1 MTPIGIVI
9 TVFRGGCQVVSG
21 DQVCDLKLIGR
32 HAEQGLALAV
42 GDEISF
48 DPEKEIVLERLPRR
62 TRLLRLRRRS
72 EQVIAANMD
81 QLAVVASFLEPSFRP
96 GAVDRFLLAA
106 YAGGLEPI
114 LIVNKL
120 DLLKG
125 EPLPEAVRVYERI
138 LPVFS
143 LCALTGKGLPPLR
156 EKLRGVRTVLAGH
169 SGAGKTTL
177 LNALEPELRLET
189 GEVTSMGK
197 GRHTTTRAIWIRLAG
212 DAVVVDTPGLREI
225 GTGPVD
231 PDLLD
236 EVYPD
241 VARFASDCRFR
252 DCRHDREPDCGVRA
266 ATERGELPPARLVSF
281 QRLIAEIDA
290 ERRDSSQAR

>member
-1 MTPIGIVI
+1 MMPIGIVI
-9 TVFRGGCQVVSG
+9 TVFRGGCQVVC
-21 DQVCDLKLIGR
+21 DDEVCDLKLVGR
-32 HAEQGLALAV
+32 HAERELTLAV

-48 DPEKEIVLERLPRR
+48 DPEKQIVLERLPRR
-62 TRLLRLRRRS
+62 TQLLRRRKRS

-81 QLAVVASFLEPSFRP
+81 QLAVVSSFLEPGFRP

-120 DLLKG
+120 DLMQG
-125 EPLPEAVRVYERI
+125 GPLPEEVRVYERT
-138 LPVFS
+138 LPLYS
-143 LCALTGKGLPPLR
+143 LCALTGEGLAPLR
-156 EKLRGVRTVLAGH
+156 EKLRGLRTVLAGH
-169 SGAGKTTL
+169 SGVGKTTL

-189 GEVTSMGK
+189 GELTGSKK
-197 GRHTTTRAIWIRLAG
+197 GRHTTTRAIWIRLPG

-231 PDLLD
+231 PVLLD
-236 EVYPD
+236 DVYPD
-241 VARFASDCRFR
+241 VARLAPDCRFR
-252 DCRHDREPDCGVRA
+252 DCRHDREPDCSVRA
-266 ATERGELPPARLVSF
+266 AAERGELPPARLAGF

-290 ERRDSSQAR
+290 ERRGSSQAG

>member
-9 TVFRGGCQVVSG
+9 TVYRGGCQVVFG
-21 DQVCDLKLIGR
+21 DQVCDLKLLGR

-125 EPLPEAVRVYERI
+125 EPLPEEVRVYQRT

-143 LCALTGKGLPPLR
+143 LCALTGKGLAPLR
-156 EKLRGVRTVLAGH
+156 EKLRGVRTVLRDATPPRGL
-169 SGAGKTTL
+169 SGSGW
-177 LNALEPELRLET
+177 R
-189 GEVTSMGK
+189 VTPWW
-197 GRHTTTRAIWIRLAG
+197 WIRRVCVRSGRARWTPTCSTKSIPTWPGSPPTVASGTVATTASPTVACAPRPSGGSYRPLASSASSG
-212 DAVVVDTPGLREI
+212 SSPRSTPSG
-225 GTGPVD
+225 GTRHKQ
-231 PDLLD
+231 D
-236 EVYPD
+236 EPQEA
-241 VARFASDCRFR
+241 ARRR
-252 DCRHDREPDCGVRA
+252 YHEDRW
-266 ATERGELPPARLVSF
+266 
-281 QRLIAEIDA
+281 IA
-290 ERRDSSQAR
+290 

>member
-9 TVFRGGCQVVSG
+9 TVYRGGCQVVFR
-21 DQVCDLKLIGR
+21 DQVCDLKLLGR

-125 EPLPEAVRVYERI
+125 EPLPEEVRVYQRT

-143 LCALTGKGLPPLR
+143 LCALTGKGLAPLR

-169 SGAGKTTL
+169 SGVGKSTL

-189 GEVTSMGK
+189 GEVTGMGK

-236 EVYPD
+236 QVYPD

-266 ATERGELPPARLVSF
+266 ATERGQLPPARLVGF
-281 QRLIAEIDA
+281 QRLIAEIDS